1 MVPGGTKPAPGSP
14 RGMLLEVTWPARA
27 GARDRFLRSA
37 RTHQIHAARCC
48 VTNTEVEKTGP
59 ALGKRKVQLGART
72 AMDTWTHSDVC
83 QSNEDCY

>member
-1 MVPGGTKPAPGSP
+1 
-14 RGMLLEVTWPARA
+14 MLPEVTWPARA
-27 GARDRFLRSA
+27 GDRDRFLPSA
-37 RTHQIHAARCC
+37 RTHQIRAARCH

-72 AMDTWTHSDVC
+72 AMDTWTHTHVC